1 MNQLNEGV
9 FLDDSLRGI
18 LAVSAARTR
27 TVCEFTATD
36 LAKVK
41 SKFAQK
47 RFYTIVKLMDKNR
60 AYFAKYILNSIKRHI
75 L

>member
-1 MNQLNEGV
+1 MNQLNEVV

-18 LAVSAARTR
+18 LAVSAAR

>member
-1 MNQLNEGV
+1 MNQLNKVV

-18 LAVSAARTR
+18 LAVSAART
-27 TVCEFTATD
+27 VYEFTATD